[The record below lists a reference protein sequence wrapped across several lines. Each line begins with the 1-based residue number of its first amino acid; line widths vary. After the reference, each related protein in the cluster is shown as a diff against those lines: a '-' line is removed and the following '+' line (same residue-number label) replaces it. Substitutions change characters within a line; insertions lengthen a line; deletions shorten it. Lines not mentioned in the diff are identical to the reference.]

1 MRWFSKTL
9 DVATIGSSSP
19 LRRLVAYYV
28 VVVGITVLLLW
39 LFPTIFNPMFS
50 GERLRELTATP
61 KLLQDGLNSTE
72 FATPALPLSDRLN
85 MAIVT
90 VEVMLGTLV
99 LMLPVSWV
107 YMSERQTR
115 GYRQS
120 IVQTLIIL
128 PIVVAGIIL
137 IVRNSIALAF
147 GLAGIMAGVRFRN
160 TLKDPRDLV
169 FVFLAIGVGLAAGV
183 QAMTVAW
190 LISMLFNFVLLII
203 WRSDFG
209 RSVLEPHPAS
219 HWSEPLSTLA
229 DGNGQEIPDRDL
241 MLALDPKKANA
252 LADRFERLRGLMGKS
267 SKKRGRYNAVLW
279 VTTEDVSVAQ
289 RLVEQVLE
297 QTTKRWRL
305 DEVITNEGK
314 PSELYY
320 LIKVRKKTPRDEV
333 LTAVR
338 AGAGSAISGAE
349 LEASA
354 DFIAES

>member
-1 MRWFSKTL
+1 MRWLSKTI
-9 DVATIGSSSP
+9 DVATIGSTSP
-19 LRRLVAYYV
+19 LRRLVAYYL
-28 VVVGITVLLLW
+28 VVVGLTVLLIW

-61 KLLQDGLNSTE
+61 KLLQDGLNASE
-72 FATPALPLSDRLN
+72 FSNPVLHLSDRLS
-85 MAIVT
+85 MAIIT
-90 VEVMLGTLV
+90 TEVMLGTLV

-137 IVRNSIALAF
+137 IVRNSVALAF

-219 HWSEPLSTLA
+219 HWSEPLSALA
-229 DGNGQEIPDRDL
+229 DTNGNSIPDRDL
-241 MLALDPKKANA
+241 MLALDPGKASA
-252 LADRFERLRGLMGKS
+252 LADRFQRLRTLMGKS
-267 SKKRGRYNAVLW
+267 GKKAGRYNAVLW
-279 VTTEDVSVAQ
+279 ITTMDIPVAQ
-289 RLVEQVLE
+289 RLTEQVLE
-297 QTTKRWRL
+297 QSTKRWRL

-320 LIKVRKKTPRDEV
+320 LVKIRKRTPRDEV

-338 AGAGSAISGAE
+338 AGAGSAISSAE

-354 DFIAES
+354 DFVAEV